1 METSY
6 VNKITGFVIALVL
19 GSILIGGML
28 APTVAGIQDT
38 VGNPIAYNN
47 GGAASG
53 GAVFDEIKND
63 TIVYEVS
70 TTGVTV
76 NGSPLTWNVESNWPT
91 IIYTDGGYVTVRST
105 FEAVGFQKVNLE
117 TNSFD
122 GINVNVVEGTPVIVT
137 VGNNTVTVGE
147 NSFTFTK
154 GYYWTDSVSTD
165 KYFLALDL
173 TVRVGTWYVND
184 LTDLIAYG
192 MYTTGDNDCY
202 YELINGALSTNGEY
216 TTGVNATLTKV
227 NGTTDIYQLTDFTLS
242 VGDESFTPYLCL
254 IPAQIH
260 GHATAGTYFVM
271 FGVITMLAIVMLVV
285 YAASAIKSKY

>member
-1 METSY
+1 METGFM
-6 VNKITGFVIALVL
+6 NRITGLVIALVV
-19 GSILIGGML
+19 GSLLVGGLL

-38 VGNPIAYNN
+38 VGNPIAYDN

-53 GAVFDEIKND
+53 GAVFDEIKNG

-76 NGSPLTWNVESNWPT
+76 NGSALTWRVESNWPT
-91 IIYTDGGYVTVRST
+91 IVYTDGGYITVRAT
-105 FEAVGFQKVNLE
+105 FDTISFQKMNLE

-122 GINVNVVEGTPVIVT
+122 NTNISVVEGTPVTIT
-137 VGNNTVTVGE
+137 VENNTVTVGE

-154 GYYWTDSVSTD
+154 GYYWTATAASD

-202 YELINGALSTNGEY
+202 YELINGAVSVNEDY
-216 TTGVNATLTKV
+216 TTAVNATLTKV

-260 GHATAGTYFVM
+260 GHATAGAYFVM
-271 FGVITMLAIVMLVV
+271 FGVITLLAIVMLVV
-285 YAASAIKSKY
+285 VAANGIRNKY